1 MQKMLAVSKAF
12 YLNQSLFNELELGQ
26 PVSKSGIYFER
37 ILLLLK
43 KTKLFWVFYV
53 LCYIEVLKSVIR

>member
-43 KTKLFWVFYV
+43 KTKLFWVFYG